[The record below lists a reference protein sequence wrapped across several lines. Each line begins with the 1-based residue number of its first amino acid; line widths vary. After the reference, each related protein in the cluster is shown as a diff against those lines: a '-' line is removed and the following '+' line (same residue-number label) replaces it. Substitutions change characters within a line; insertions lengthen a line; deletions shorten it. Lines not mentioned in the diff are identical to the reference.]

1 MTSTTDMAG
10 HPDVAEI
17 SDLTEGLLPPARTE
31 EVRQHLD
38 GCELC
43 TDVHASLEEIR
54 GLLGALPDPPQMPA
68 DVAGRIDAALA
79 AEALLDAAAPVTHV
93 SRETSPRETSPR
105 ETSPREM
112 SPAGDRPAGRP
123 NASAGPGRKD
133 RGRDRGRRRR
143 TIVLGTVLTAAVLG
157 AGSFFLQSLGGDG
170 TTTAQG
176 KPSSSAGTFSKST
189 LQSQVQD
196 LLGARTNTPR
206 GSQKPF
212 GIESQPSGAGSTKTP
227 YTTRIQPSVSVPT
240 CVRSGINQSGDV
252 IGAKQGT
259 YEGKDAF
266 LVVLPDASDASRV
279 TAFIVDATCGSKASA
294 SPGKVLLTESLSRP

>member
-1 MTSTTDMAG
+1 MTSTTDTTG

-54 GLLGALPDPPQMPA
+54 GLLGALPDPPHMPA

-79 AEALLDAAAPVTHV
+79 AEALLDAAAPVAHV

-105 ETSPREM
+105 TAPREM
-112 SPAGDRPAGRP
+112 PPPGDRPAGRP
-123 NASAGPGRKD
+123 SASAAPGRKD

-143 TIVLGTVLTAAVLG
+143 TIVLGTVLTAALLG
-157 AGSFFLQSLGGDG
+157 AGSFFLQSLGDDG

-176 KPSSSAGTFSKST
+176 KPTSTAGTFSKGT

-196 LLGARTNTPR
+196 LLGTKTNTQR

-212 GIESQPSGAGSTKTP
+212 GIESQPSGAGSTETP
-227 YTTRIQPSVSVPT
+227 YTTRIQPSVPVPT
-240 CVRSGINQSGDV
+240 CVRSGISQTGDV

-266 LVVLPDASDASRV
+266 LVVLPDPSDASRV
-279 TAFIVDATCGSKASA
+279 TAFIVDATCDSKAST
-294 SPGKVLLTESLSRP
+294 SPGKVLLTESLAHP

>member
-1 MTSTTDMAG
+1 MTSTTDTAG

-31 EVRQHLD
+31 EVREHLD
-38 GCELC
+38 GCDLC

-68 DVAGRIDAALA
+68 DVADRIDAALA
-79 AEALLDAAAPVTHV
+79 AEALLDAATPVTHV
-93 SRETSPRETSPR
+93 SRETSPRETSAR
-105 ETSPREM
+105 ET

-123 NASAGPGRKD
+123 NGSSGPGRRN
-133 RGRDRGRRRR
+133 RGRDRGQRRRA
-143 TIVLGTVLTAAVLG
+143 IVLGTVLTAAVLG

-176 KPSSSAGTFSKST
+176 KPTSSAGTFSKST

-196 LLGARTNTPR
+196 LLGTRTNTQR

-212 GIESQPSGAGSTKTP
+212 GIESQPSGAGSTETP
-227 YTTRIQPSVSVPT
+227 YTTRIQPSVPVPT
-240 CVRSGINQSGDV
+240 CVRSGISQNGDV

-279 TAFIVDATCGSKASA
+279 TAFIVDATCDGKASA
-294 SPGKVLLTESLSRP
+294 SPGKVLLTESLTRP

>member
-1 MTSTTDMAG
+1 MTSTTDTAG

-17 SDLTEGLLPPARTE
+17 SDLTEGLLPPARTQ

-43 TDVHASLEEIR
+43 RDVHASLEEIQ
-54 GLLGALPDPPQMPA
+54 GLLVALPAAPQMPA
-68 DVAGRIDAALA
+68 DVADRIDAALA
-79 AEALLDAAAPVTHV
+79 AEALLGAAAPVTHV
-93 SRETSPRETSPR
+93 SRETSPRETSPH
-105 ETSPREM
+105 EM
-112 SPAGDRPAGRP
+112 PTTGDRPAGRP
-123 NASAGPGRKD
+123 TASVGPGRKE

-157 AGSFFLQSLGGDG
+157 AGSFFLQSLGGGG

-176 KPSSSAGTFSKST
+176 KPSSSAGTFSRST

-196 LLGARTNTPR
+196 LLGTRKNTQR

-212 GIESQPSGAGSTKTP
+212 GIESQPSGTGSAETP
-227 YTTRIQPSVSVPT
+227 YTTRMQPSVPVPA
-240 CVRSGINQSGDV
+240 CVRSGIAQTGDV

-259 YEGKDAF
+259 YEGKHAF

-279 TAFIVDATCGSKASA
+279 TAFIVDATCDGKAST
-294 SPGKVLLTESLSRP
+294 SPGKVLLTESLARP

>member
-17 SDLTEGLLPPARTE
+17 SDLSEGLLPPARTE
-31 EVRQHLD
+31 EVRQHLN

-54 GLLGALPDPPQMPA
+54 GLLGALPDPPQMPT

-105 ETSPREM
+105 EM
-112 SPAGDRPAGRP
+112 SPAGDRPAGRS

-133 RGRDRGRRRR
+133 RGRDRGPRRR

-176 KPSSSAGTFSKST
+176 KPTNSAGTFSKST

-212 GIESQPSGAGSTKTP
+212 GIESQPSGAGSTETP

-240 CVRSGINQSGDV
+240 CVRSGISQSGDV

-259 YEGKDAF
+259 YDGKDAF

-279 TAFIVDATCGSKASA
+279 TAFIVDATCGSKAST
-294 SPGKVLLTESLSRP
+294 SPGKVLLTESLARP

>member
-1 MTSTTDMAG
+1 MTSTTDTAG

-43 TDVHASLEEIR
+43 TDVHTSLEEIR
-54 GLLGALPDPPQMPA
+54 GLLGALPDPPQMPV

-79 AEALLDAAAPVTHV
+79 AEALLDVTASVAHV
-93 SRETSPRETSPR
+93 SRETSPP

-112 SPAGDRPAGRP
+112 SPPGVRPAGRP

-143 TIVLGTVLTAAVLG
+143 TIALGTVLTAAVLG
-157 AGSFFLQSLGGDG
+157 AGSFFLHSLGDNG

-176 KPSSSAGTFSKST
+176 KPTSSAGTFSKGT

-196 LLGARTNTPR
+196 LLGTKANTRR

-212 GIESQPSGAGSTKTP
+212 GIESQPSGAGSTETP
-227 YTTRIQPSVSVPT
+227 YTTRIQPSVPVPT
-240 CVRSGINQSGDV
+240 CVRSGISQTGDV

-266 LVVLPDASDASRV
+266 LVVLPDASDTSRV
-279 TAFIVDATCGSKASA
+279 TAFIVDATCDGKASA
-294 SPGKVLLTESLSRP
+294 SPGKVLLTESLARP